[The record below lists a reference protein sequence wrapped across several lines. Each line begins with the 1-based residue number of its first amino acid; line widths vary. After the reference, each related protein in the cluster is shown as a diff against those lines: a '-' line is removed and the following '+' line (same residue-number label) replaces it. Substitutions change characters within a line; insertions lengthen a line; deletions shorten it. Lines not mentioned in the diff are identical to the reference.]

1 MVCLGY
7 EEGDPRLA
15 HPDDDEEEDD
25 EDRLPN
31 PPQLDRELERDPPPH
46 LVFQIYQQNISS
58 NLLGEASRLGKRRQK
73 AKNNSTLIFNVFFS
87 FFTIQFSLPH
97 QPVLVILFL
106 KNICSKC

>member
-46 LVFQIYQQNISS
+46 L
-58 NLLGEASRLGKRRQK
+58 LGEASRLGKRRQTTK
-73 AKNNSTLIFNVFFS
+73 KNSTLIFNVFSLFS
-87 FFTIQFSLPH
+87 FSTIKFSLPH
-97 QPVLVILFL
+97 RPALIILFL
-106 KNICSKC
+106 KKYL